1 MKKIEMTKIRE
12 LLDPEEY
19 HLFESYNLH
28 ENLTPGTWK
37 LYKKYPG
44 WMEDGSQP
52 ILTSERHTKEML
64 YKFAKSHKKVDVTAI
79 LNRAAIIVCVINLI
93 IMIINL
99 FTFKNL
105 KLNSSI
111 LGIDAGVIIMNLVN
125 FAADCIKQDAKIE
138 NLKLNYLVKWGAKD
152 ETRNTKRNTKSNK

>member
-1 MKKIEMTKIRE
+1 MKEIKMNKIRQ

-52 ILTSERHTKEML
+52 ILTSERHTKEIL
-64 YKFAKSHKKVDVTAI
+64 YKFAKTHRRINTATAVSKV
-79 LNRAAIIVCVINLI
+79 AIIVSIINLI
-93 IMIINL
+93 ILVINL
-99 FTFKNL
+99 FTLKNTRISSIVVGINTGIIIL
-105 KLNSSI
+105 DIVNLIADTKQQEIKIDNMKLN
-111 LGIDAGVIIMNLVN
+111 L
-125 FAADCIKQDAKIE
+125 
-138 NLKLNYLVKWGAKD
+138 LVKWGAKD
-152 ETRNTKRNTKSNK
+152 ETRNAKRNTKSNK